1 MLTFRKRGANH
12 FSERQDEIMSE
23 STIAE
28 AAELSASGKKKR
40 SKEDILEIVIALFLG
55 ITALATAWASW
66 IGSLHGGN
74 MSTNYT
80 KSNNLAADGNARWN
94 EASQSLMQDMQV
106 WNTISDYQVE
116 ILYASETG
124 DSDKMY
130 ESAYKIQFICADNLT
145 EEMAEKINYDFE
157 FDAEQI
163 IDWVVNDELST
174 VSPFS
179 DQEFIE
185 GYYEDARAVLAESEE
200 ILAEGQADNTK
211 GDTFN
216 LVTVIYSIVLF
227 MLGIVGTF
235 RRLPNRVLIT
245 AIAIVGFL
253 FATIYMF
260 TIPFPTGFNFLS
272 YFGG

>member
-1 MLTFRKRGANH
+1 MSNMEKTESIEDIEIIEGAEGVEG
-12 FSERQDEIMSE
+12 SEKTEENPQ
-23 STIAE
+23 
-28 AAELSASGKKKR
+28 KKKR
-40 SKEDILEIVIALFLG
+40 SKDDILEIVIALFLG

-94 EASQSLMQDMQV
+94 EASQSLMQDMQI
-106 WNTISDYQVE
+106 WNQISDYEVE
-116 ILYASETG
+116 ILYANETG
-124 DSDKMY
+124 NEDQAY
-130 ESAYKIQFICADNLT
+130 ESAYKIMYICVDNLT
-145 EEMAEKINYDFE
+145 EDMAAMIGYDFN
-157 FDAEQI
+157 FDAEDI
-163 IDWVVNDELST
+163 INWVNNSEEST

-179 DQEFIE
+179 DEDFVE
-185 GYYEDARAVLAESEE
+185 SYYADARAVLAESEE
-200 ILAEGQADNTK
+200 ILAEGQSDNTK

-216 LVTVIYSIVLF
+216 LVTVIYSVVLF

-235 RRLPNRVLIT
+235 RRLPNRVFIT
-245 AIAIVGFL
+245 GVAIVGFL

-260 TIPFPTGFNFLS
+260 TIPFPTGFDFLS

>member
-1 MLTFRKRGANH
+1 
-12 FSERQDEIMSE
+12 MSE
-23 STIAE
+23 EKA
-28 AAELSASGKKKR
+28 KR
-40 SKEDILEIVIALFLG
+40 SKEDILEIVIAVFLG
-55 ITALATAWASW
+55 VTALTTAWASW

-106 WNTISDYQVE
+106 WNLISDYQVTIMYAKSQLELAGDEAE
-116 ILYASETG
+116 IASLT
-124 DSDKMY
+124 DKQY
-130 ESAYKIQFICADNLT
+130 EAAYKIQFICTDNLP
-145 EEMAEKINYDFE
+145 ENMAQMIDYSFE
-157 FDAEQI
+157 FGAEDI
-163 IDWVVNDELST
+163 IDWVCNNEKAT
-174 VSPFS
+174 ASPFS
-179 DQEFIE
+179 DEDYIE
-185 GYYEDARAVLAESEE
+185 SYYTDARELLAESEAV
-200 ILAEGQADNTK
+200 LKEGQDDNQK

-216 LVTVIYSIVLF
+216 LVTVIYSVVLF

-245 AIAIVGFL
+245 IIAIAGFV

-260 TIPFPTGFNFLS
+260 TIPFPTGFNFGS